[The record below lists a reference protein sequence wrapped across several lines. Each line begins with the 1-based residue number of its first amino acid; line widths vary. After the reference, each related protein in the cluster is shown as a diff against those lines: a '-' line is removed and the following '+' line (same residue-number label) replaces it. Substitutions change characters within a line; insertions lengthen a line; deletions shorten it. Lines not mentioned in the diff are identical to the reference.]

1 MKEPFSS
8 QPHRSGELARAQEHS
23 VELIQ
28 HQQDSAQLEQ
38 QINHIISNSSDS
50 EAVLQQIAQTLGE
63 AFRVDYCL
71 VMVAA
76 DEQVAGQILY
86 CYVDKHL
93 VVPPQYQILGRQLA
107 SVMGASSEPVVIDDI
122 QAIETSLLREWRHLP
137 LPVRSILEVPT
148 WFQGKI
154 NGVISLIR
162 TQPYPWSESEK
173 KCAFSVVASV
183 AIAISQVVQT
193 RLIASL
199 QQQVHTRAQYQSLID
214 QLTMASHRSL
224 DLNQILKLAIT
235 GTVQTLQVERGL
247 LLMLKYA
254 DPLFKTRKKRETFP
268 KAKATVVCEW
278 FSGYDSG
285 VVESPDAA
293 DYNAS
298 TVLNQSFSISEC
310 LLCQQ
315 AFTNSPSPVVI
326 TDQHDLPAIDPVKD
340 IAPLFNITSLPALVI
355 FALESGGSVLGFLV
369 LQHSCTRLWHS
380 EELALLKLVS
390 AQVSTAIIQSQRL
403 RQVQSLVEERT
414 AQLQGS
420 LEVQARLY
428 EKTRQ
433 QIDQLRQLNHLKDE
447 FIDSLSHE
455 LKTPL
460 TKMKLAICMLRQPG
474 LRSERH
480 AQYLE
485 ILEQQCTQEINLITD
500 LLKLQELES
509 HQATLNLQT
518 IHLKPFIQNLAQ
530 SFEEKWADK
539 GLTITVN
546 LPKASLLLQTDTDSL
561 ERILHEL
568 FTNAGK
574 YSEPDTTVVLRATY
588 EVNQIIFT
596 LTNFGTGI
604 SPEDTIHI
612 FDKFR
617 RGQGVTQQAIQG
629 TGLGLALVKCLVQ
642 HLNGTIQASSSPS
655 DHSSSCETCFT
666 LTLPQFLD
674 QAKP

>member
-1 MKEPFSS
+1 M
-8 QPHRSGELARAQEHS
+8 
-23 VELIQ
+23 Q

-38 QINHIISNSSDS
+38 QINRIICNSYDS
-50 EAVLQQIAQTLGE
+50 ETVLQQIAQTLGE

-71 VMVAA
+71 LMVAA
-76 DEQVAGQILY
+76 DDQVTGQIFY
-86 CYVDKHL
+86 WYFDKHL
-93 VVPPQYQILGRQLA
+93 VVPPQYQILEREQLA
-107 SVMGASSEPVVIDDI
+107 SVMGTGSEPVVIDDV
-122 QAIETSLLREWRHLP
+122 QAIETSVLRGWQH
-137 LPVRSILEVPT
+137 LPVRSVLEVPT
-148 WFQGKI
+148 CFQGKI

-162 TQPYPWSESEK
+162 SKPYPWSESEK
-173 KCAFSVVASV
+173 KCAFSAAASV

-214 QLTMASHRSL
+214 QLTMVSHSSL
-224 DLNQILKLAIT
+224 DLNQILKLAIA
-235 GTVQTLQVERGL
+235 GTVQTLQLERGL

-254 DPLFKTRKKRETFP
+254 DPLFKTRKKREKFP

-278 FSGYDSG
+278 LSSYDSSVG
-285 VVESPDAA
+285 ESPSGA

-298 TVLNQSFSISEC
+298 SVLNQSFWISEC

-315 AFTNSPSPVVI
+315 AFINSPSPVVI
-326 TDQHDLPAIDPVKD
+326 TDQQDLPAIDPAKD
-340 IAPLFNITSLPALVI
+340 IAPVLSITFLPALVI
-355 FALESGGSVLGFLV
+355 LPLESQGTVLGFLV

-390 AQVSTAIIQSQRL
+390 AQVSTAIIHSQTL

-474 LRSERH
+474 LPSERQ

-518 IHLKPFIQNLAQ
+518 IDLKPLIQNLAQ

-574 YSEPDTTVVLRATY
+574 YSDPDTTVVLRATY
-588 EVNQIIFT
+588 EINQIIFT
-596 LTNFGTGI
+596 LTNFGRGI
-604 SPEDTIHI
+604 SPEDATHI

-642 HLNGTIQASSSPS
+642 HLNGTIDVSTSPGS
-655 DHSSSCETCFT
+655 HSSSCKTCFT
-666 LTLPQFLD
+666 LTLPQFFD
-674 QAKP
+674 HAKP